1 VPHDQPSETRL
12 FFDRLMP
19 ESLEAVLARALG
31 TTIPRM
37 GEDGRYRISS
47 SGRFSGRIAAD
58 LLAFVRN
65 QKHDGAFVLFQD
77 DVVRLLYTQRGVI
90 TGADSNVLFER
101 LGRVLHR
108 AGTLDRDSSRHVVTC
123 EEQRGLGQA
132 IKLLPADAVQWGLE
146 KRTWEIGT
154 ALFFMAGAHFV
165 IVDGP
170 PALGDVPALAV
181 APMELAIEGVRRYDE
196 WRNKSAVRPP
206 EALATASVSVSGS
219 VSTTVDRGVPRDVP
233 EESEEDLAATPR
245 STARRISKDAEPL
258 DVDEIMRILT
268 Q

>member
-1 VPHDQPSETRL
+1 VPHDQTSETRL

-19 ESLEAVLARALG
+19 ESLEAVLARVLG

-65 QKHDGAFVLFQD
+65 QKYDGAFVTFQD
-77 DVVRLLYTQRGVI
+77 DVTRVLYTLKGSI
-90 TGADSNVLFER
+90 AGADSNVLFER

-123 EEQRGLGQA
+123 EEQRGLAHA

-154 ALFFMAGAHFV
+154 ALFFMAGAHFLF
-165 IVDGP
+165 VDGT
-170 PALGDVPALAV
+170 PALGEVPLLTV
-181 APMELAIEGVRRYDE
+181 PPMDLAIEGVRRYDE
-196 WRNKSAVRPP
+196 WRNKS
-206 EALATASVSVSGS
+206 EAKQTEAPAAASVSVGGS
-219 VSTTVDRGVPRDVP
+219 VSTTVGQPSARDIA
-233 EESEEDLAATPR
+233 EESPEDLAAAPG
-245 STARRISKDAEPL
+245 STKRRLPAKADSL

>member
-1 VPHDQPSETRL
+1 MPPDPTNEARL

-19 ESLEAVLARALG
+19 ESLEALLARVLG

-65 QKHDGAFVLFQD
+65 QKHDGAFVLLQD
-77 DVVRLLYTQRGVI
+77 DVARVLYTQRGVI
-90 TGADSNVLFER
+90 AGADSNVLFER

-123 EEQRGLGQA
+123 EEQRGLGAA
-132 IKLLPADAVQWGLE
+132 IKLLPADAVQWGLD

-154 ALFFMAGAHFV
+154 AIFFMAGAHFV
-165 IVDGP
+165 FVDGQ
-170 PALGDVPALAV
+170 PALGDVPLLAV
-181 APMELAIEGVRRYDE
+181 PPMNLAIEGVRRYDE
-196 WRNKSAVRPP
+196 WRNKSAAKPA
-206 EALATASVSVSGS
+206 EAASATVSVSVSGS
-219 VSTTVDRGVPRDVP
+219 AAEDRPPARDLA
-233 EESEEDLAATPR
+233 EESAEDLASTPR
-245 STARRISKDAEPL
+245 STKRRLSPNPDPL